1 MQNCTRASRRLDLN
15 DAPTAICQRIQLV
28 HSRPGNHKHVGKPAI
43 DGHHRRCNI
52 DLLHSVAKEA
62 GLDPSN
68 YFVRVENQATDR
80 KNERTDIQDDKW
92 ARHFSPCHFFSC
104 FGTHQTRAPALA
116 FPSEGSWARCV
127 TEICAKIPGLSST
140 HPCKGRVAPLTIG
153 AAGFLPLVTVV
164 LVLLGI
170 TDSTL
175 RSMDESS
182 RPPNTGTSAD
192 DGMTSR

>member
-1 MQNCTRASRRLDLN
+1 M
-15 DAPTAICQRIQLV
+15 
-28 HSRPGNHKHVGKPAI
+28 
-43 DGHHRRCNI
+43 
-52 DLLHSVAKEA
+52 
-62 GLDPSN
+62 
-68 YFVRVENQATDR
+68 
-80 KNERTDIQDDKW
+80 
-92 ARHFSPCHFFSC
+92 
-104 FGTHQTRAPALA
+104 
-116 FPSEGSWARCV
+116 

-153 AAGFLPLVTVV
+153 AGFLPLVTVV

-182 RPPNTGTSAD
+182 MPPNTGISAD